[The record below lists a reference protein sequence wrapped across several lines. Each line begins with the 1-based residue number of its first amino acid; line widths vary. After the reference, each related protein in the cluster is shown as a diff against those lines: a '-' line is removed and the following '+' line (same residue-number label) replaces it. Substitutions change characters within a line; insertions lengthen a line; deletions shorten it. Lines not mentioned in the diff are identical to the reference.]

1 MAMQWAADLDLDY
14 IPSCFI
20 VRSNFIKGL
29 LVVVDFVE
37 YSDYIG
43 KHIIEDVYGDK
54 VNIRDMD
61 VILSASQFKLYNAFD
76 NIKSYI
82 ENCKKNNIGWGVTRY
97 APKQEKN
104 HVTLNYQFIQA
115 LNLNDQGIKSLC
127 KKTIEYFRNII
138 SNTLDYTLL
147 YLLGDLCDEN
157 YDEHIFERIGDNVA
171 KAIILNNNLINDPYI
186 QGYIQNSIRKRIK
199 ESYIGNIIVNG
210 NYTFMAA
217 DPIAMLEHIFG
228 MPVKGL
234 LERGEYYCKY
244 WLDRGINKIAGMRSP
259 LVWRSEVNVMNLKTN
274 DDIKHWFKYLNC
286 CCVFPANGMDMAVLG
301 GADYDGDIICLTDQ
315 KDIINGAYGGLPI
328 MYETKK
334 APECNI
340 VESELYKADMNGFNT
355 KVGFLTNLSTTMYA
369 MLPMFEEN
377 SKEYNGIIRRLKQCR
392 KEQGAIIDATKGL
405 VIRSIPSHWTNWSKI
420 TEDMSEEEREIA
432 EFNNRIIVSKR
443 PKFMVDVYSNYSKE
457 YKRYRENYDTY
468 SQAKFSLFLD
478 ELLSLEESELTKDQ
492 KAFIDQFNRY
502 NPLVETNCI
511 TNNISNYMQGEIKEI
526 KGLGRSRSKEFNAKI
541 LKDRN
546 FEIDKDKLDKLYVLY
561 KKYKSGRRNF
571 DSIKD
576 IDGER
581 RFKTI
586 EQYCKYIRQE
596 ALLISS
602 NIKELASLAVVICYE
617 LHPNDNKSFAWLVF
631 GDGIIENIKA
641 NKQKDIEIPF
651 LDENG
656 SISYLGKKYSKRKIY
671 ITDNYIDDWAM

>member
-1 MAMQWAADLDLDY
+1 M
-14 IPSCFI
+14 C
-20 VRSNFIKGL
+20 
-29 LVVVDFVE
+29 
-37 YSDYIG
+37 
-43 KHIIEDVYGDK
+43 
-54 VNIRDMD
+54 
-61 VILSASQFKLYNAFD
+61 SAL
-76 NIKSYI
+76 
-82 ENCKKNNIGWGVTRY
+82 
-97 APKQEKN
+97 
-104 HVTLNYQFIQA
+104 
-115 LNLNDQGIKSLC
+115 
-127 KKTIEYFRNII
+127 
-138 SNTLDYTLL
+138 
-147 YLLGDLCDEN
+147 
-157 YDEHIFERIGDNVA
+157 
-171 KAIILNNNLINDPYI
+171 
-186 QGYIQNSIRKRIK
+186 
-199 ESYIGNIIVNG
+199 IGN
-210 NYTFMAA
+210 YKLT
-217 DPIAMLEHIFG
+217 
-228 MPVKGL
+228 K
-234 LERGEYYCKY
+234 R
-244 WLDRGINKIAGMRSP
+244 
-259 LVWRSEVNVMNLKTN
+259 
-274 DDIKHWFKYLNC
+274 
-286 CCVFPANGMDMAVLG
+286 
-301 GADYDGDIICLTDQ
+301 YDGDIICLTDQ

-377 SKEYNGIIRRLKQCR
+377 SKEYNEIIRRLKQCR

-405 VIRSIPSHWTNWSKI
+405 VIRSIPSHWTNWTKI

-468 SQAKFSLFLD
+468 SQAKFCLFLD

-671 ITDNYIDDWAM
+671 ITDNYIDELAM